1 MSNYAIQRDAEAFT
15 YFQIHSNY
23 EQLQPHITLKVGY
36 MHSDI
41 VDS

>member
-15 YFQIHSNY
+15 YFQTHSYY
-23 EQLQPHITLKVGY
+23 EQFQPHIILKVGY
-36 MHSDI
+36 MHSNI